1 MNVLLDTHTLIWFL
15 EGNKKLTSECKKLIE
30 DDQNVKYVSIV
41 SFLEISIKVNLNK
54 LTLTEGYNH
63 FIKTVKDLNFEILKI
78 SLDYTSIL
86 ANLDSIHRDPFDRIL
101 ICQAIQEKLTILT
114 KDRYIQ
120 QHEVNTYW

>member
-1 MNVLLDTHTLIWFL
+1 MNVLLDTHTLMWFL

-63 FIKTVKDLNFEILKI
+63 FIKTVKNLNFEILKI
-78 SLDYTSIL
+78 
-86 ANLDSIHRDPFDRIL
+86 
-101 ICQAIQEKLTILT
+101 
-114 KDRYIQ
+114 
-120 QHEVNTYW
+120 